1 MNISK
6 NEQLVV
12 DGNSFYE
19 IDLQCVQKKQS
30 QKHISPKE
38 RAVKNRSRQHTISGC
53 ATRGSSICNAKK
65 AEGLTSA
72 HHRTSAATAV
82 VSASTSATA
91 EQEQYNDDPAGIT
104 AVSAV
109 VTATASIVSTETH
122 QADDPENT
130 AAGIISEKAGSIPH
144 PHPQLLLQPHPSLP
158 HPQFVAAKSLMV
170 KSSRFCSHFIL

>member
-30 QKHISPKE
+30 QKHIRRNE
-38 RAVKNRSRQHTISGC
+38 HQEQSRQPQSADAPPTAPRYTMQKG
-53 ATRGSSICNAKK
+53 
-65 AEGLTSA
+65 EGLTSA

-91 EQEQYNDDPAGIT
+91 EQEQYDDDPAGII

-122 QADDPENT
+122 QADDPKNT
-130 AAGIISEKAGSIPH
+130 AAGIISEKAGSIAA
-144 PHPQLLLQPHPSLP
+144 STVV
-158 HPQFVAAKSLMV
+158 VATASV
-170 KSSRFCSHFIL
+170 IAASAVCSS

>member
-1 MNISK
+1 MRAEETKSK
-6 NEQLVV
+6 TH
-12 DGNSFYE
+12 
-19 IDLQCVQKKQS
+19 KKD
-30 QKHISPKE
+30 
-38 RAVKNRSRQHTISGC
+38 RASRTKQTTTISGC

-91 EQEQYNDDPAGIT
+91 EQEQYNDYPAGII

-122 QADDPENT
+122 QADDPKNT
-130 AAGIISEKAGSIPH
+130 AAGIISEKAGSIAA
-144 PHPQLLLQPHPSLP
+144 STVV
-158 HPQFVAAKSLMV
+158 VATASV
-170 KSSRFCSHFIL
+170 IAASAVCSS

>member
-6 NEQLVV
+6 SEQLVV
-12 DGNSFYE
+12 NGNSFYE

-30 QKHISPKE
+30 QKHIRRNE
-38 RAVKNRSRQHTISGC
+38 HQEQSRQPQS
-53 ATRGSSICNAKK
+53 ADAPSAICNAKK

-91 EQEQYNDDPAGIT
+91 EQEQYNDDPAGII

-122 QADDPENT
+122 QADDPKNT
-130 AAGIISEKAGSIPH
+130 AAGIISEKAGSIAA
-144 PHPQLLLQPHPSLP
+144 STVV
-158 HPQFVAAKSLMV
+158 VATASV
-170 KSSRFCSHFIL
+170 IAASAVCSS

>member
-1 MNISK
+1 MYTEKAESEAK
-6 NEQLVV
+6 A
-12 DGNSFYE
+12 
-19 IDLQCVQKKQS
+19 
-30 QKHISPKE
+30 PK
-38 RAVKNRSRQHTISGC
+38 RAAEPETPTPIRRR
-53 ATRGSSICNAKK
+53 ATGEASICNAKK

-91 EQEQYNDDPAGIT
+91 EQEQYNDDPAGII

-130 AAGIISEKAGSIPH
+130 ATGIISEKTVSI
-144 PHPQLLLQPHPSLP
+144 SASTSTVI
-158 HPQFVAAKSLMV
+158 VATTAVISASTV
-170 KSSRFCSHFIL
+170 CSS

>member
-30 QKHISPKE
+30 QKHIRRNE
-38 RAVKNRSRQHTISGC
+38 HQEQSRQPQSADAPPT
-53 ATRGSSICNAKK
+53 APRYTMQKRQR
-65 AEGLTSA
+65 GLTSA

-91 EQEQYNDDPAGIT
+91 EQEQYDDDPAGII

-122 QADDPENT
+122 QADDPKNT
-130 AAGIISEKAGSIPH
+130 AAGIISEKAGSIAA
-144 PHPQLLLQPHPSLP
+144 STVV
-158 HPQFVAAKSLMV
+158 VATASV
-170 KSSRFCSHFIL
+170 IAASAVCSS